1 MTIKGI
7 SHIHICVANVEKS
20 LEFLQGYSRPDG
32 KNSYATYAGPT
43 RRKVAWNVLAIK
55 DE

>member
-7 SHIHICVANVEKS
+7 SHIHICVANVENPGV
-20 LEFLQGYSRPDG
+20 LQGYSRPDG
-32 KNSYATYAGPT
+32 KNSYATDVGST